1 MGHDGLMFICCWF
14 VAGLFLLG
22 DAFVVKLWMAEGLSV
37 RRQLS
42 ALDGMNKR
50 QLVGRLEA
58 KINNHDNLTSIA
70 SDQLSTVASSRRQH
84 KNKYEH
90 LSTKKIDPLQVA
102 VDGVQ
107 KQAKKLEDEVT
118 VTGTTIPTVE
128 GSNAVEITKKPTKS
142 GSWFCSHSVVP
153 ADPSTFGYTEI
164 GRIIGPHGIKGEV
177 KMEVSTDFA
186 DYRVKSGGVLY
197 LKKPTRRSPRPVVVL
212 ASRKVDGN
220 QYLVTL
226 QGIRNRLLAEKLTR
240 YVVFAKRDDRPQ
252 LNDDEYLLNDLV
264 GLKCYLSLDDL
275 SAKRHFAKVEG
286 VVPPDE
292 LVDLPLRSKMHS
304 LLEVR
309 LRNTTQHCLVPFVP
323 AIVVDVLLDQ
333 AALIIEPPEGLFSL
347 TYEVDT
353 KVTIRGYLPSRVTWL
368 SDAERERLMRNSVQ
382 LFADGGVIVDE

>member
-1 MGHDGLMFICCWF
+1 MYISWF
-14 VAGLFLLG
+14 VVGLFLLS
-22 DAFVVKLWMAEGLSV
+22 DVVLVASWMMEGLPVGHRQILPVSDGIR
-37 RRQLS
+37 RRQLI
-42 ALDGMNKR
+42 L
-50 QLVGRLEA
+50 RLEG
-58 KINNHDNLTSIA
+58 NLNGRENLTSM
-70 SDQLSTVASSRRQH
+70 STFEISKVPSSKRQH

-90 LSTKKIDPLQVA
+90 LSTKKVDPLHIA

-107 KQAKKLEDEVT
+107 KQAKKLVDDVT
-118 VTGTTIPTVE
+118 VTGTTIPTVQ
-128 GSNAVEITKKPTKS
+128 GSNAVDIAKQQTNS
-142 GSWFCSHSVVP
+142 RRWFTHRSVVP

-164 GRIIGPHGIKGEV
+164 GRIIGPHGVKGEV
-177 KMEVSTDFA
+177 KMEISSDFA
-186 DYRVKSGGVLY
+186 DYRVKSGGILY

-226 QGIRNRLLAEKLTR
+226 QGIRNRLLAEKLIR
-240 YVVFAKRDDRPQ
+240 YVVYAKRDDRPQ

-275 SAKRHFAKVEG
+275 SARKHFAKVEG

-292 LVDLPLRSKMHS
+292 LVDPPLRAKMHS

-309 LRNTTQHCLVPFVP
+309 LRNTTKHCLVPFVP

-333 AALIIEPPEGLFSL
+333 AALIIEPPDGLLSL

-353 KVTIRGYLPSRVTWL
+353 KVTIRGYLPRRVTWL
-368 SDAERERLMRNSVQ
+368 SDADRERLMRNSVQ
-382 LFADGGVIVDE
+382 LFSDGGVIIDE